1 MPPRDPAGPAGDD
14 DQSMDDE
21 LDLRALRAALGRP
34 SPGDTEP
41 DGGAY
46 DVDADTLG
54 RIGDVAVSLTP
65 EDLDRD
71 EPPPSVWQGILAR
84 TGGPVEPRT
93 DETDDTATDVVDT
106 GRAPVPPPEPAA
118 ADDRPALRPIEG
130 DRPADAP
137 RHRATAPTG
146 PARRAWGLA
155 AAAAAVVIVL
165 VVGGAGLLRNDD
177 DSLPVVASAR
187 LEPLPDEPTGSAV
200 PVTADLVEVDGT
212 LQLDLSTSALPE
224 PAGFYEVWLIDTDVE
239 GMVSL
244 GPARADGIYTVPAD
258 VDPGEF
264 PIVDVSV
271 EPPDGDPTHSG
282 VSVIRGT
289 LS

>member
-1 MPPRDPAGPAGDD
+1 MPPRDPAGRDD
-14 DQSMDDE
+14 PGRDDE
-21 LDLRALRAALGRP
+21 LDLRVLRAALGRP
-34 SPGDTEP
+34 SPGDPEP

-46 DVDADTLG
+46 DLDADTLV

-71 EPPPSVWQGILAR
+71 EPPPSVWEGILAR
-84 TGGPVEPRT
+84 TGGRAGPRT

-106 GRAPVPPPEPAA
+106 GQALEPPTEPAA
-118 ADDRPALRPIEG
+118 PDDRPALRPIDG

-137 RHRATAPTG
+137 RHRAAAPAG
-146 PARRAWGLA
+146 LARRAWGLA

-165 VVGGAGLLRNDD
+165 VVGGVALLRNDD

-187 LEPLPDEPTGSAV
+187 LEPLPDEPTGSAA

-212 LQLDLSTSALPE
+212 LQLDLSTADLPE

-244 GPARADGIYTVPAD
+244 GPARADGVYAVPAD

-282 VSVIRGT
+282 VSVIRGV